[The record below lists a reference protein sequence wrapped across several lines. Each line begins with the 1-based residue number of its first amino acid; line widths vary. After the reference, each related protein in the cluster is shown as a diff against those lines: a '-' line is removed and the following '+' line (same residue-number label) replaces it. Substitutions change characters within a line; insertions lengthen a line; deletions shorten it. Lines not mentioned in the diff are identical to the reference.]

1 MHAVAVE
8 FDFVQP
14 LGPVG
19 RLVDE
24 LGELRPY
31 PLRQT
36 GRVVRER
43 RTARRAMPGAGR
55 GYGAGAW
62 ASLRLG
68 KLRRAAIA
76 VSCQFR

>member
-14 LGPVG
+14 LVPFG

-31 PLRQT
+31 PLRH
-36 GRVVRER
+36 GVSASP
-43 RTARRAMPGAGR
+43 AR
-55 GYGAGAW
+55 
-62 ASLRLG
+62 
-68 KLRRAAIA
+68 
-76 VSCQFR
+76 